1 MRFVRRAIIIFFI
14 LSIGIFGVSLVVQMQ
29 KWDRHA
35 PQITSDRKILE
46 ISCDYTNEQL
56 LEGLTATD
64 EEDGDLTSQ
73 IIPGSFSK
81 FIGEDLCNVTYVVFD
96 SANQPASL
104 TRQVRFTDYHS
115 PRFTLTEPL
124 VFTTDEGNY
133 GEVKKRLGAID
144 QLDGNLSDWII
155 QKDTE
160 VNYQTVGSYT
170 ITFEVSNSLG
180 DTVSQALP
188 VHVTGSSSYSLDII
202 LTQGIVYIPKG
213 GSFNANDYINELK
226 NGQGNLLNT
235 SMIHAESN
243 VDVNIPGIY
252 EVHYTADNG
261 AGNTGETWLTVIVE
275 E

>member
-115 PRFTLTEPL
+115 PRFTLTQPL
-124 VFTTDEGNY
+124 VFTMDEGNY
-133 GEVKKRLGAID
+133 NEVIERLGAVD
-144 QLDGNLSDWII
+144 VLDGNLSDWII
-155 QKDTE
+155 QKE
-160 VNYQTVGSYT
+160 AQVNYQTPGSYT

-180 DTVSQALP
+180 DTVSQTLP
-188 VHVTGSSSYSLDII
+188 VHVTRASDLTIH

-213 GSFNANDYINELK
+213 GSFNANDYIQELT
-226 NGQGNLLNT
+226 NRQGNLLDTGMVHSESDINANT
-235 SMIHAESN
+235 
-243 VDVNIPGIY
+243 PGVY
-252 EVHYTADNG
+252 EVHYTAADG
-261 AGNTGETWLTVIVE
+261 AGNTAETWLTVIVE